1 MRAAV
6 LGEVGDDLLE
16 VRDDVETVGPGPGEV
31 LVGMA
36 AAGVCHSDLSAITGV
51 LPQPTPAV
59 LGHEG
64 AGTVLAVGEGVRNVA
79 DGDHVIIAWAPPCGS
94 CRFCLGGQP
103 NLCSKIMFGVGL
115 MPRFKYGSTMAFG
128 FGGTGVFAEQ
138 VVLPSE
144 AVVPIPRD
152 VPFDVAALI
161 GCAVT
166 TGVGAAVNCAKVRPG
181 SSVVVFGCGG
191 VGISTIQGARVAG
204 AAEIVAVDTVP
215 RKLEE
220 AKRFGATYAVL
231 PGDLMGASD
240 EVTGGDGFDYA
251 FEVIGLSQTIR
262 AAYDATRRGGT
273 TVIVGAGRSDDMVEL
288 SAFELF
294 YMEKKIL
301 GTFYGSADVRS
312 DFGRMISLWRAG
324 RLDLEGLISRRL
336 DISQVN
342 EAFDAMRNGEVIRQV
357 IQFT

>member
-1 MRAAV
+1 MRI
-6 LGEVGDDLLE
+6 
-16 VRDDVETVGPGPGEV
+16 
-31 LVGMA
+31 A

-64 AGTVLAVGEGVRNVA
+64 AGEVLAVGDGVRNVSE
-79 DGDHVIIAWAPPCGS
+79 GDHVIIAWAPPCGS
-94 CRFCLGGQP
+94 CRFCLGGQA

-115 MPRFKYGSTMAFG
+115 MPRFKYADTMAFG

-144 AVVPIPRD
+144 AVVPIPSD
-152 VPFDVAALI
+152 VPFDIAALI

-204 AAEIVAVDTVP
+204 AAAIVGVDTVAA
-215 RKLEE
+215 KLED
-220 AKRFGATYAVL
+220 AKRFGATHAVL
-231 PGDLMGASD
+231 AADLMGVSD
-240 EVTGGDGFDYA
+240 EITGGDGFDYA

-294 YMEKKIL
+294 YMEKRIL

-312 DFGRMISLWRAG
+312 DFGRIIDLWRAG
-324 RLDLEGLISRRL
+324 RLDLEGMISRRL

-342 EAFDAMRNGEVIRQV
+342 DAFDAMRKGEVIRQV